1 MNFTGGFFRA
11 LAFVV
16 SLSFCKACLPE
27 KMDIT
32 VSSELEAGEF
42 VMKVNLQLCPKTE
55 DLHINLNDSDFTI
68 RKDGSVY
75 TVQPIKI
82 APGLKTFSVLFQ
94 DPNTLQE
101 WKTDVTLSTIV
112 QTATMKRKRRDVLLQ
127 RSKRRWRPLPFSIK
141 ENSLGPF
148 PEFLQE
154 IRTEFEQNDKVR
166 YSISGRGVD
175 LPPVGLFSVEAIS
188 GKLFIHNKVDREE
201 YPVFELIGFAQTE
214 DGYNLELPLDITIK
228 VVDDND
234 NIPVFTESVFHISVP
249 EHSKVGTAVGN
260 VSATDRDEAGTLNTK
275 LKYRI
280 LQSTSPRAL
289 QLFTIDQNTGLITTL
304 TNSLDREVQ
313 DNYVLILE
321 VWDMDGDVYGLSS
334 TGSVSICVSDI
345 NDNPPTF
352 KSPSYSVEINENE
365 NYTEILR
372 IPVDDKD
379 LINTSNWRAK
389 FTILKG
395 NENGNFKIETD
406 PQTNEGVLYV
416 IKALDYEAG
425 KKIDL
430 EVAAKNEAELVGSK
444 PSKATTSVTVNVKD
458 VDEGP
463 EFIPG
468 IKFFRV
474 NDGLSN
480 GTVIGEYKATD
491 PDTKTSDG
499 IRYQKISDP
508 ASWVSI
514 DANTG
519 SIKTTNIMDR
529 ESSFVKNDQYNV
541 TVLATDASSKT
552 GTGIIVI
559 HLIDENDHNP
569 TITTT
574 RMHICKTDNGKNHA
588 VIKAEDPDATPNGAP
603 FRFFLPD
610 DPPEVK
616 KNWKITYQGD
626 TYAHLEEARDLRTGS
641 YEVPVIV
648 LDQQGQGEGVQQKVT
663 VMICNCADNENCS
676 AGLQESVILGIGA
689 ILAMLLALLLL
700 LCLLLVCFCGTQKGF
715 TKNAFFDDGAQQHL
729 IVSNTEG
736 PGEKLNLESGGLRI
750 PLQTYHDSL
759 AGHGQKLGFSEGN
772 MNMHGGMNVH
782 GSTDM
787 LQNMHVDM
795 GLQNNTTI
803 KRHVSVRRES
813 GSMINVNQNL
823 QMDADFDGGAQQCVE
838 MIAYLDW
845 QELIEDRLEEKVM
858 YMNEQEENANFS
870 SDIIKDYKYE
880 GSGSPTGSLH
890 CCSDIIDED
899 RLDFLN
905 QLGPKFRT
913 LAEICTKK

>member
-1 MNFTGGFFRA
+1 
-11 LAFVV
+11 LAAENTRTAFESSHIAHL
-16 SLSFCKACLPE
+16 SLWVILVHFANQACLPE

-154 IRTEFEQNDKVR
+154 VRKNYFAHYIAYYSVQKLFEFCLNVVQELLTLPKSRHLYDLEKNLDFPIEAPFL
-166 YSISGRGVD
+166 SHSCP
-175 LPPVGLFSVEAIS
+175 LPPPTHTEEKRNTHQVFKSGLYAFLY
-188 GKLFIHNKVDREE
+188 KR
-201 YPVFELIGFAQTE
+201 
-214 DGYNLELPLDITIK
+214 IK
-228 VVDDND
+228 RN
-234 NIPVFTESVFHISVP
+234 E
-249 EHSKVGTAVGN
+249 KGTAVGN

-499 IRYQKISDP
+499 IRMNRYQKISDP

-736 PGEKLNLESGGLRI
+736 PGEKLNLEVKRFLYRSLRES
-750 PLQTYHDSL
+750 TVGACFSS
-759 AGHGQKLGFSEGN
+759 GHGQKLGFSEGN
-772 MNMHGGMNVH
+772 MNMHG
-782 GSTDM
+782 
-787 LQNMHVDM
+787 
-795 GLQNNTTI
+795 
-803 KRHVSVRRES
+803 VRRES

>member
-154 IRTEFEQNDKVR
+154 IGSPASFALSNNSSTPAHWLG
-166 YSISGRGVD
+166 IS
-175 LPPVGLFSVEAIS
+175 
-188 GKLFIHNKVDREE
+188 
-201 YPVFELIGFAQTE
+201 
-214 DGYNLELPLDITIK
+214 LPL
-228 VVDDND
+228 
-234 NIPVFTESVFHISVP
+234 S
-249 EHSKVGTAVGN
+249 TAVGN